1 MSESERESQAMHDLF
16 DLNGKAAAVIG
27 GGGVLAGEMAIG
39 LARAGADVAILDFNE
54 SAAQQKAAEVEA
66 LGRRGLAIRVDATK
80 KADLEAALE
89 RILAEFGHVEILIN
103 AAGINSGTP
112 FFDISEEEWQRILDV
127 DLKSVFLACQ
137 VFGAWMTQPGR
148 GGSIINISSASSGPP
163 LSKVFTYSIAKAG
176 VNQITQFLAREWA
189 EKGVRVNAIV
199 PGFFPAEQNRK
210 LLTEERVAAIMR
222 HTPMGRFGDPQELVG
237 AAVYLASDKAS
248 SFVTGSILRVD
259 GGFLAM
265 TI

>member
-1 MSESERESQAMHDLF
+1 MQGLF
-16 DLNGKAAAVIG
+16 DLTGKVAAVIG
-27 GGGVLAGEMAIG
+27 GGGVLAGEMALG
-39 LARAGADVAILDFNE
+39 LARAGADVAILDYNE
-54 SAAQQKAAEVEA
+54 AAAQKKAAEVDST
-66 LGRRGLAIRVDATK
+66 GRRGLAVRVDASK
-80 KADLEAALE
+80 KADLEAALAK
-89 RILAEFGHVEILIN
+89 ILETFGRVDILIN

-112 FFDISEEEWQRILDV
+112 FLEITEEEWQRILDV

-189 EKGVRVNAIV
+189 QKGVRVNAII

-210 LLTEERVAAIMR
+210 LLTQERVADIMR
-222 HTPMGRFGDPQELVG
+222 HTPMGRFGEPHELVG
-237 AAVYLASDKAS
+237 AVLFLASDKAS
-248 SFVTGSILRVD
+248 SFVTGTLLRVD

>member
-1 MSESERESQAMHDLF
+1 MHDLF

-54 SAAQQKAAEVEA
+54 AAARQKAAEVEA
-66 LGRRGLAIRVDATK
+66 LGRRGMAIRVDATR